1 MMIDRHEQIFVG
13 FLNRVYC
20 GELTNEQL
28 EFEVNIL
35 RTCENRIAYLKARRI
50 GATLVLN
57 RQKRNRIYDLYEK
70 AYNHYTVEIEMME
83 FKKFN

>member
-1 MMIDRHEQIFVG
+1 MMIDRHEQIFTG
-13 FLNRVYC
+13 FLDRAYY

-35 RTCENRIAYLKARRI
+35 RTCENRNAYLKARRN

-57 RQKRNRIYDLYEK
+57 RQKRNKIYDLYEN
-70 AYNHYTVEIEMME
+70 AYNHYNVEIEMMV